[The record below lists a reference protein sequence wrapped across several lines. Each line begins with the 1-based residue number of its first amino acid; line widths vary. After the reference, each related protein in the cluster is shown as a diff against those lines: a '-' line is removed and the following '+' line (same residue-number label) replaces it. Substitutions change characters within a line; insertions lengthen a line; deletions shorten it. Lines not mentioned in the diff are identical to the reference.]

1 MAEEKVMNSPKQNDP
16 KNPKE
21 APSEKWRPEDEQNQA
36 TIKEFDEE
44 GMGVAPKE

>member
-1 MAEEKVMNSPKQNDP
+1 MDSPDEKHAPDEKQP
-16 KNPKE
+16 RSNPPVDK
-21 APSEKWRPEDEQNQA
+21 ARPGDEQSQA